1 MNLWIDTSPEN
12 GKVVRSVNWNLDS
25 NICCYFN
32 RLSADCRHVLYV
44 CCYLLCT
51 SSASGRIIGAKDHAS
66 IQINIAEVS
75 AEVVWTPDPSGR
87 ARKGLGRSLALKCL
101 ENLNVANG
109 VDEGKNATS
118 TNQCLS

>member
-1 MNLWIDTSPEN
+1 MNLWIDTFPEN
-12 GKVVRSVNWNLDS
+12 GNVMRSVNWNLDS

-44 CCYLLCT
+44 CCYLLCI

-75 AEVVWTPDPSGR
+75 VEVVWTPDHSGH
-87 ARKGLGRSLALKCL
+87 ARKGLGRSLTWRCL
-101 ENLNVANG
+101 ENLNAVNG
-109 VDEGKNATS
+109 VDEGKNAAS
-118 TNQCLS
+118 ANQCLS